1 MLFGSY
7 LMADEAS
14 SEEEKRLDH
23 GVKALLS
30 GQIDFPLFLEIQ
42 IQSFFFHSSSNLGSD
57 QWFVVVCVDRG

>member
-1 MLFGSY
+1 MLVGSY

-42 IQSFFFHSSSNLGSD
+42 IQSFFFSFLFKFRVRS
-57 QWFVVVCVDRG
+57 VVRGGLRG